1 MSFQGRVTVPRV
13 VHNLFSKRLLFK
25 DKLWEGCGF
34 AAISNTRAVAG
45 GGVSKSGGLRL
56 YPSLS
61 DHKAAHKATTW
72 ISYSSVTEP
81 NLVMIVFIIFV
92 IVEWLLVTLW
102 SKLTNRTIGSFM
114 TVSNQQ
120 VSGRYYMYLAECRSW
135 KSGYMYVKE
144 ACTTVNFLWHIFGF
158 QRAVGLC
165 IIPVNA

>member
-1 MSFQGRVTVPRV
+1 MLQCLGLSTTCLVKDC
-13 VHNLFSKRLLFK
+13 FSKIN
-25 DKLWEGCGF
+25 CG
-34 AAISNTRAVAG
+34 RAVVLQQYPG
-45 GGVSKSGGLRL
+45 PLDGWGVAKSGGLRL

-158 QRAVGLC
+158 HRAVGLC